1 MNKSCD
7 NVHTSGAPS
16 EQTAAGAYGSQSRA
30 SVILIEETDE
40 DPPDEIEARNR
51 RRIRFKEE
59 VNDRIYISTRHK

>member
-1 MNKSCD
+1 M
-7 NVHTSGAPS
+7 SGAPS
-16 EQTAAGAYGSQSRA
+16 ELNAAGTYGSKNRA

-59 VNDRIYISTRHK
+59 VNYRIYIITRHK